1 MKQEKRVWQKSRME
15 LFQELECSEEG
26 LGSQEAVRRRER
38 FGPNELQSGGRKSAA
53 RIFLEQFAD
62 FLVII
67 LILAAAV
74 SAALGDVESMIVILA
89 VITMNARFGHRSDG
103 EGRRI
108 SGQLEENVGPHGQGG
123 ARRRNFADSGPG
135 GGAR

>member
-74 SAALGDVESMIVILA
+74 SAALGDVESMIVI
-89 VITMNARFGHRSDG
+89 
-103 EGRRI
+103 
-108 SGQLEENVGPHGQGG
+108 
-123 ARRRNFADSGPG
+123 
-135 GGAR
+135 